1 MAALD
6 EETRAII
13 AGDVILL
20 AVLAAFVTTLFVPMK
35 NATQPPGAVHTTW
48 PEPAEGRYAS

>member
-35 NATQPPGAVHTTW
+35 NATQPPGAVQATW